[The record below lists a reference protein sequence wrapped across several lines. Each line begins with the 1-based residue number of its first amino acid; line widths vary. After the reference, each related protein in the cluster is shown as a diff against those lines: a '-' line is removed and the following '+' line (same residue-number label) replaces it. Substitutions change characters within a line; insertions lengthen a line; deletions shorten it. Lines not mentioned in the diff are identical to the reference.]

1 MLALLSLLKVKK
13 TLELIPRM
21 INFHVFKVVYMI
33 LLSFFCSSTWDE
45 HLFEIVLPRP
55 CCVGHVDIKFTLHP
69 MCTSPPDVQIT
80 LLKQNA
86 TTLGRQSN
94 TSHTAEVDKSI
105 DFNINASTRS
115 QEENTN
121 SSCPDKPNGRVT
133 EGINSVLDPDF
144 LEDHNAEILCGPVNL
159 ASFLDLSGNSGLIT
173 LTSPQL
179 LTTKPKAFL
188 IHVKGFHSK
197 NDDKNNEKQRVCTS
211 ICSKFHIYN
220 LL

>member
-1 MLALLSLLKVKK
+1 MHVLS
-13 TLELIPRM
+13 
-21 INFHVFKVVYMI
+21 
-33 LLSFFCSSTWDE
+33 SSTWDE

-94 TSHTAEVDKSI
+94 TSHMVEVDKSI
-105 DFNINASTRS
+105 DFNINGLSPP
-115 QEENTN
+115 QEEEETANANCT
-121 SSCPDKPNGRVT
+121 DKSNGRIT
-133 EGINSVLDPDF
+133 EGINSVLDPEF

-179 LTTKPKAFL
+179 MSTKPKAFL
-188 IHVKGFHSK
+188 IHIKGFHSK
-197 NDDKNNEKQRVCTS
+197 NDDKNNEKQRVCAC
-211 ICSKFHIYN
+211 I
-220 LL
+220 

>member
-1 MLALLSLLKVKK
+1 MHVLS
-13 TLELIPRM
+13 
-21 INFHVFKVVYMI
+21 
-33 LLSFFCSSTWDE
+33 SSTWDE

-94 TSHTAEVDKSI
+94 TSQMVGVDKSI
-105 DFNINASTRS
+105 DFNINGLSPP
-115 QEENTN
+115 QEEEEETANANCT
-121 SSCPDKPNGRVT
+121 DKSNGRIT
-133 EGINSVLDPDF
+133 EGINSVLDPEF

-179 LTTKPKAFL
+179 MSTKPKAFL
-188 IHVKGFHSK
+188 IHIKGFHSK
-197 NDDKNNEKQRVCTS
+197 NDDKNNEKQRVCAC
-211 ICSKFHIYN
+211 I
-220 LL
+220 

>member
-1 MLALLSLLKVKK
+1 MHVVNFLKKNLL
-13 TLELIPRM
+13 
-21 INFHVFKVVYMI
+21 HV
-33 LLSFFCSSTWDE
+33 LSSSTWDE

-94 TSHTAEVDKSI
+94 TSHTVEVDKSI
-105 DFNINASTRS
+105 DFNINGLSPP
-115 QEENTN
+115 QEEEETANANCT
-121 SSCPDKPNGRVT
+121 DKSNGRIT
-133 EGINSVLDPDF
+133 EGINSVLDPEF

-179 LTTKPKAFL
+179 MSTKPKAFL
-188 IHVKGFHSK
+188 IHIKGFHSK
-197 NDDKNNEKQRVCTS
+197 NDDKNNEKQRVCAC
-211 ICSKFHIYN
+211 I
-220 LL
+220 